1 MIKCLIGGNT
11 IRVAGDA
18 AGWAGSG
25 KAEMRGNRKSRMALL
40 RMADI
45 DGYLTGEMSNT

>member
-1 MIKCLIGGNT
+1 MGENT

-18 AGWAGSG
+18 AGWATRG
-25 KAEMRGNRKSRMALL
+25 KAQMRDDEKSRMGLL

-45 DGYLTGEMSNT
+45 DEHLVGGNVKYVRVH